1 MVICG
6 VCGAYDESSYSA
18 QEVHYVFAMLR
29 PVPCL
34 GLHHAGEKEKPAAMP
49 PVTLRRIDPA
59 KHVSRF
65 YRLDVQPDLFG
76 QWSLVREWGRI
87 GSAGT
92 LLVQSFPTQ
101 AEAEAA
107 ATHVRRLKERKG
119 YHDIAEQET

>member
-34 GLHHAGEKEKPAAMP
+34 GLHHAGEREKPAAILP
-49 PVTLRRIDPA
+49 ITLRRIASA

-76 QWSLVREWGRI
+76 Q
-87 GSAGT
+87 
-92 LLVQSFPTQ
+92 
-101 AEAEAA
+101 
-107 ATHVRRLKERKG
+107 
-119 YHDIAEQET
+119 